1 MKRIFT
7 LIIITAMA
15 SIFCSCSA
23 KKPFDNSTVPAF
35 DLTKYLGTWYEI
47 ARYDHRF
54 ERGIDYATAQ
64 YVIMNNGKVKVLN
77 SGKRGDDY
85 SVANGRAKITETPG
99 LLRVS
104 FFGPFYSD
112 YRILML
118 SDDYRYALVGSG
130 SPKYLWILSRTPVMS
145 ETDLSAVLKEAV
157 RRGYDTSKLIWVN
170 QISNI
175 EKL

>member
-104 FFGPFYSD
+104 FFGPFFSD
-112 YRILML
+112 YRVMMV
-118 SDDYRYALVGSG
+118 SPDYKYALVGSK
-130 SPKYLWILSRTPVMS
+130 SQKYLWILSRTPQVPGN
-145 ETDLSAVLKEAV
+145 VLDAILAEAV
-157 RRGYDTSKLIWVN
+157 RRGYDTERLIWVK
-170 QISNI
+170 QVP
-175 EKL
+175 